1 MESREP
7 HYCSCCALD
16 KICEIHT
23 FNRCLLSIADLAK
36 NHFLACGNEKK
47 KELDNN
53 YTILDTCV
61 LNPFHG
67 QKRKEN
73 FFPTGSREDCS

>member
-7 HYCSCCALD
+7 HYCSRCALD

-23 FNRCLLSIADLAK
+23 FDRCLLSIADLAK

-47 KELDNN
+47 KNWITTTLFW
-53 YTILDTCV
+53 THV
-61 LNPFHG
+61 
-67 QKRKEN
+67 
-73 FFPTGSREDCS
+73 S